1 MDDRT
6 RTQTGTD
13 APLLAEHPY
22 NSMDF
27 AGLVFGTAMAV
38 LLGTLLVAGLG
49 TAIGTW
55 PAVIVATLTFAGLL
69 WKLVPTAESTAT
81 RRVSVVRRIV
91 HRGIVVGCLGG
102 VCGIAMSALP
112 GCAESQA
119 NVAAHQALQ
128 TNNDI
133 LAPFTLRGIDDAEE
147 AYPGEDGISPALA
160 AQYRGLVDDNGQL
173 IDTLNGR
180 PADGAGVAV
189 EPERDTP

>member
-6 RTQTGTD
+6 RTHTGTD

-119 NVAAHQALQ
+119 NVQAHKALQ

-133 LAPFTLRGIDDAEE
+133 LAPFTVRGIDDAQSD
-147 AYPGEDGISPALA
+147 GELSPALA
-160 AQYRGLVDDNGQL
+160 DQYRGLVEDNTLL
-173 IDTLNGR
+173 IETLNGR
-180 PADGAGVAV
+180 PAEGAGVV
-189 EPERDTP
+189 VKPEEILP